1 MTFEVRGPNIRRTI
15 NVGGSNTLRG
25 SEGRPDSPGGVPT
38 MSSWVISHSSSS
50 NQTQVNIDSYG
61 LRRSDLQI

>member
-25 SEGRPDSPGGVPT
+25 SEARPDSPGGVPT
-38 MSSWVISHSSSS
+38 MSA
-50 NQTQVNIDSYG
+50 
-61 LRRSDLQI
+61 